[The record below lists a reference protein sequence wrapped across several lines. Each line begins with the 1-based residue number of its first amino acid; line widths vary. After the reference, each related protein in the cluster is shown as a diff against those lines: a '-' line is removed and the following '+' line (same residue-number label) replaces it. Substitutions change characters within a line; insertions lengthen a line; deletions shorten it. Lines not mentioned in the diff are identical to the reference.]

1 MKILDIFEASYYRDD
16 DKFECPDC
24 RGKGWRTTYHAD
36 GPDDYYKDYEPCETC
51 DEKGAI
57 TRKQAARLPDEYRK
71 DLKRI
76 TEASYYHD
84 SKFVCPACEGKG
96 HQVFYT
102 QYGEDDYDHEYEP
115 CEMCDT
121 SGAITKKQAGDIPEK
136 FQKNLKRIT
145 EASYAFP
152 SAKKITFSELSR
164 MIKKDD
170 AEGIILM
177 GAGGDLKDW
186 INGVSD
192 QLYDQ
197 GIATS
202 GNPSN
207 LWAGAYELTT
217 SGGRTDLAL
226 EFKSGNSVNVGKL
239 AMWRLQFGDASWFS
253 DYVENYKDQFNDDAQ
268 SDDDDIRYDPQPGDD
283 EPLTPNSP
291 KR

>member
-1 MKILDIFEASYYRDD
+1 MKILDIFEVGYYRDD

-24 RGKGWRTTYHAD
+24 HGKGWQMIFTQF
-36 GPDDYYKDYEPCETC
+36 GEDDYLKDYEPCETC
-51 DEKGAI
+51 KEKGII
-57 TRKQAARLPDEYRK
+57 TRKQAARFHDDVRK
-71 DLKRI
+71 D
-76 TEASYYHD
+76 
-84 SKFVCPACEGKG
+84 
-96 HQVFYT
+96 
-102 QYGEDDYDHEYEP
+102 
-115 CEMCDT
+115 
-121 SGAITKKQAGDIPEK
+121 
-136 FQKNLKRIT
+136 LKRIT

-186 INGVSD
+186 IIGVSE
-192 QLYDQ
+192 QLHDQ
-197 GIATS
+197 GLATS
-202 GNPSN
+202 GNPSD

-226 EFKSGNSVNVGKL
+226 EFKRGNSVNVSKL
-239 AMWRLQFGDASWFS
+239 AMWRLAFGDTSWFT
-253 DYVENYKDQFNDDAQ
+253 DYVVNYEDQFDDKYNA
-268 SDDDDIRYDPQPGDD
+268 DISYDPQPGDD